1 MVFQTSVIASGS
13 KGNCILVTSEHTAL
27 LVDAGI
33 AAKRI
38 WAALENLHF
47 DRSRIKAV
55 LVSHE
60 HSDHISSV
68 GAASRALNIPVYLT
82 RDTYQVCRHRLGN
95 LKNGIEF
102 ITAGE
107 SFSIGDLQI
116 HPFSS
121 PHDAVD
127 SINFTISHNDLPG
140 RKLAIATD
148 VGYQS
153 RLLTT
158 HLSNCSTL
166 ILESNH
172 DRKMLLEGPYNWNL
186 KQRIISN
193 HGHLSNLDAVGVI
206 SQVMHNG
213 LKNLI
218 LAHLSEVNNLPELAE
233 KTMLEFLRSINADI
247 SVILSYQHMHTELIN
262 I

>member
-1 MVFQTSVIASGS
+1 MFQTAVIASGS
-13 KGNCILVTSEHTAL
+13 KGNCVLVRTDKTAVLVDVGISAKRVWAALQNLDFDRQNIEAILVT
-27 LVDAGI
+27 
-33 AAKRI
+33 
-38 WAALENLHF
+38 
-47 DRSRIKAV
+47 
-55 LVSHE
+55 HE
-60 HSDHISSV
+60 HGDHISGV
-68 GAASRALNIPVYLT
+68 GAVSRQLKIPVFLT
-82 RDTYQVCRHRLGN
+82 RDTYLTAKHRLGN
-95 LKNGIEF
+95 MYDRVFF
-102 ITAGE
+102 IRVGE
-107 SFSIGDLQI
+107 SFAVSDLTI

-127 SINFTISHNDLPG
+127 SCNFTVSHIDNPD

-158 HLSNCSTL
+158 HLSHCSTL

-172 DRKMLLEGPYNWNL
+172 DLKMLKEGPYDWNL
-186 KQRIISN
+186 KQRIMSN

-206 SQVMHNG
+206 SQVMHSG

-218 LAHLSEVNNLPELAE
+218 LAHLSEINNLPELAE
-233 KTMLEFLRSINADI
+233 QTMLEFLRSINSEVRLFVADQ
-247 SVILSYQHMHTELIN
+247 YQHTQLID

>member
-1 MVFQTSVIASGS
+1 MFQTAVLASGS
-13 KGNCILVTSEHTAL
+13 KGNCVLVASDETAL
-27 LVDAGI
+27 LVDVGI
-33 AAKRI
+33 SAKRI
-38 WAALENLHF
+38 WAALDNLSF
-47 DRSRIKAV
+47 DKNRLQGI
-55 LVSHE
+55 LISHE
-60 HSDHISSV
+60 HGDHIS
-68 GAASRALNIPVYLT
+68 GAGAVSRLLKIPLYLT
-82 RDTYQVCRHRLGN
+82 RDTYFACKHRLGN
-95 LKNGIEF
+95 LHDRIVF
-102 ITAGE
+102 IRAGE
-107 SFSIGDLQI
+107 SFAIGDLVI
-116 HPFSS
+116 HPFAS

-127 SINFTISHNDLPG
+127 SCNFTIHLMNEPD

-158 HLSNCSTL
+158 HLCNCSTL

-172 DRKMLLEGPYNWNL
+172 DQKMLLEGPYEWHL
-186 KQRIISN
+186 KQRIMSN

-218 LAHLSEVNNLPELAE
+218 LAHLSEVNNLPDLAE
-233 KTMLEFLRSINADI
+233 QTMLEFLHSINSEVTLLVADQYRHT
-247 SVILSYQHMHTELIN
+247 ILID

>member
-1 MVFQTSVIASGS
+1 MFQTAVLASGS
-13 KGNCILVTSEHTAL
+13 KGNCVLVRSGQTAL

-33 AAKRI
+33 AARRV
-38 WAALENLHF
+38 WEALENLNI
-47 DRSRIKAV
+47 DKSRLEGI

-60 HSDHISSV
+60 HGDHISGV
-68 GAASRALNIPVYLT
+68 GAVSRHLKIPVYLT
-82 RDTYQVCRHRLGN
+82 RDTYQACRHRLGN
-95 LKNGIEF
+95 MQDRIVF

-107 SFSIGDLQI
+107 SFAIRDLVI

-121 PHDAVD
+121 PHDAID
-127 SINFTISHNDLPG
+127 SCNFTITHAEQPD
-140 RKLAIATD
+140 RKLAVATD

-172 DRKMLLEGPYNWNL
+172 DKKMLLEGSYDWNL
-186 KQRIISN
+186 KQRIMSN

-206 SQVMHNG
+206 SQVMHSG
-213 LKNLI
+213 LKTLI
-218 LAHLSEVNNLPELAE
+218 LAHLSEVNNLPDLAE
-233 KTMLEFLRSINADI
+233 KTMLDFLQSINCDVRLLVAHQYI
-247 SVILSYQHMHTELIN
+247 HTELID

>member
-1 MVFQTSVIASGS
+1 VFQTAVLASGS
-13 KGNCILVTSEHTAL
+13 KGNCVLVKSAQTAL

-33 AAKRI
+33 SARRI
-38 WAALENLHF
+38 WEALDHLNI
-47 DRSRIKAV
+47 DRHSLEAV
-55 LVSHE
+55 LISHE
-60 HSDHISSV
+60 HGDHIS
-68 GAASRALNIPVYLT
+68 GAGAVARHLKIPVYLT
-82 RDTYQVCRHRLGN
+82 RDTYFACKHRLGN
-95 LKNGIEF
+95 LSDCIEF

-107 SFSIGDLQI
+107 SFIIRDLII

-121 PHDAVD
+121 PHDAID
-127 SINFTISHNDLPG
+127 SCNFTIAPVDNPD

-172 DRKMLLEGPYNWNL
+172 DQKMLLEGPYDWNL
-186 KQRIISN
+186 KQRILSN
-193 HGHLSNLDAVGVI
+193 HGHLSNIDAVGVI
-206 SQVMHNG
+206 SQVMHSG

-218 LAHLSEVNNLPELAE
+218 LAHLSEVNNLPDLAE
-233 KTMLEFLRSINADI
+233 QTMLEFLHAINSEVRLFIADQ
-247 SVILSYQHMHTELIN
+247 YTHTHLID

>member
-1 MVFQTSVIASGS
+1 VFQTAVLASGS
-13 KGNCILVTSEHTAL
+13 KGNCVLVQTAQTAV

-38 WAALENLHF
+38 WDSLEKLKVDKNKLEG
-47 DRSRIKAV
+47 V
-55 LVSHE
+55 LISHE
-60 HSDHISSV
+60 HGDHIY
-68 GAASRALNIPVYLT
+68 GAGAVSRYLKIPVYLT
-82 RDTYQVCRHRLGN
+82 RDTYMACRRRLGN
-95 LKNGIEF
+95 LRDRVVF

-107 SFSIGDLQI
+107 SFSIRDLHV

-121 PHDAVD
+121 PHDAID
-127 SINFTISHNDLPG
+127 SCNFTIAHADYPD
-140 RKLAIATD
+140 RKLAVATD

-172 DRKMLLEGPYNWNL
+172 DLKMLKEGPYDWNL
-186 KQRIISN
+186 KQRILSN

-206 SQVMHNG
+206 SQVMHSG
-213 LKNLI
+213 LKTLI
-218 LAHLSEVNNLPELAE
+218 LAHLSEVNNLPDLAE
-233 KTMLEFLRSINADI
+233 KTMLEYLQTINSDVKLLVAHQHIHTNLIDI
-247 SVILSYQHMHTELIN
+247 
-262 I
+262 

>member
-1 MVFQTSVIASGS
+1 VFQTAVLASGS
-13 KGNCILVTSEHTAL
+13 KGNCVLVQTAQTAV

-38 WAALENLHF
+38 WDALEKLKVDKNKLEG
-47 DRSRIKAV
+47 I
-55 LVSHE
+55 LISHE
-60 HSDHISSV
+60 HGDHIY
-68 GAASRALNIPVYLT
+68 GAGAVSRYLKIPIYLT
-82 RDTYQVCRHRLGN
+82 RDTYMACRHRLGN
-95 LKNGIEF
+95 LRDRIVF

-107 SFSIGDLQI
+107 SFKIRDLHV

-121 PHDAVD
+121 PHDAID
-127 SINFTISHNDLPG
+127 SCNFTLAHADYPD
-140 RKLAIATD
+140 RKLAVATD

-172 DRKMLLEGPYNWNL
+172 DLKMLKEGPYDWNL
-186 KQRIISN
+186 KQRILSN

-206 SQVMHNG
+206 SQVMHSG

-218 LAHLSEVNNLPELAE
+218 LAHLSEVNNLPDLAE
-233 KTMLEFLRSINADI
+233 KTMLEFLQSINSDVKLIVAHQHVHTPLIDI
-247 SVILSYQHMHTELIN
+247 
-262 I
+262 

>member
-1 MVFQTSVIASGS
+1 MFQTAVLASGS
-13 KGNCILVTSEHTAL
+13 KGNCVLVKSQQTAL
-27 LVDAGI
+27 LIDAGI
-33 AAKRI
+33 SAKRV
-38 WAALENLHF
+38 WSALEHLHF
-47 DRSRIKAV
+47 DKNRIQGI
-55 LVSHE
+55 LLSHE
-60 HSDHISSV
+60 HGAHISGV
-68 GAASRALNIPVYLT
+68 GAASPSLKIPIYLT
-82 RDTYQVCRHRLGN
+82 RDTYFACKHRLGN
-95 LKNGIEF
+95 LYDRIVF

-107 SFSIGDLQI
+107 SFAIRDLVI

-127 SINFTISHNDLPG
+127 SCNFTLHLLEQPD

-172 DRKMLLEGPYNWNL
+172 DQKMLLEGPYDWNL
-186 KQRIISN
+186 KQRIMSN
-193 HGHLSNLDAVGVI
+193 HGHLSNIDAVGVI
-206 SQVMHNG
+206 SQVMHSG
-213 LKNLI
+213 LKTLI
-218 LAHLSEVNNLPELAE
+218 LAHLSEVNNLPDLAE
-233 KTMLEFLRSINADI
+233 QTMREFLKSINCDAQLIIADQ
-247 SVILSYQHMHTELIN
+247 YTHTQLID